1 MGKSLDPS
9 LSCWEEVLVPLSVI
23 SSLREENDRMC
34 EEAERELSQSM
45 LSGPESY
52 QTALHIS
59 RERAE
64 QSCRRYEEEVAG
76 LLSSGL
82 KGMEEATGIC
92 EAVSTFEKLDEE
104 AERIKR
110 MVSSL
115 PMGPHSE
122 EWRKRV
128 DEIVDSELEK
138 AKRELREEHLFR
150 PLSEL
155 KLVNSPSSSSSLE
168 EGATDSSGGALRSLC
183 RLKKRRVDLDA
194 YDAMLRGAAGTAGW
208 VGVEVV

>member
-23 SSLREENDRMC
+23 SSLREENERMC
-34 EEAERELSQSM
+34 EEAERELSNSM

-64 QSCRRYEEEVAG
+64 QTCRRYEEEVAG

-82 KGMEEATGIC
+82 KGMQEATGIC
-92 EAVSTFEKLDEE
+92 QAVSTFEKLDEE
-104 AERIKR
+104 ADRIKK
-110 MVSSL
+110 MVASL

-122 EWRKRV
+122 EWCKRV
-128 DEIVDSELEK
+128 DEIVDSELDT
-138 AKRELREEHLFR
+138 AKRELKKEHLCR
-150 PLSEL
+150 PLTEL
-155 KLVNSPSSSSSLE
+155 KLVAPSPSLE
-168 EGATDSSGGALRSLC
+168 EGNDSSAALRSLC